1 MKIPPRNLPIVFV
14 ILALVV
20 TTPHFAIAKSSGSG
34 NGGKKAAP
42 VVPHHTTIQTI
53 SATSITIK
61 SSGTK
66 TLTITQDTVITFKR
80 QTVKFDALK
89 PGMRVS
95 FVAASDPT
103 IAARIDADDPPAEAK
118 K

>member
-1 MKIPPRNLPIVFV
+1 MKFPPRNLIAGVV
-14 ILALVV
+14 ALILFLAI
-20 TTPHFAIAKSSGSG
+20 PHVAFAKSPA
-34 NGGKKAAP
+34 GGKKPAP
-42 VVPHHTTIQTI
+42 VAPHHTTIQTI

-61 SSGTK
+61 QSSGSK
-66 TLTITQDTVITFKR
+66 TLAITQDTVITFKR

-95 FVAASDPT
+95 FVAGSDPT
-103 IAARIDADDPPAEAK
+103 VAARIDADDPPTEAK